1 MMSTPAD
8 EYATDLTDA
17 QWRLI
22 KPLLPASTWPPG
34 GPGRQEAGSTPDHQ
48 WSFVSDQDRRSLGF
62 VTREFWAVENGV

>member
-22 KPLLPASTWPPG
+22 KPLLPASTWYPG
-34 GPGRQEAGSTPDHQ
+34 GPGRPRLHARS
-48 WSFVSDQDRRSLGF
+48 SMAFVSDQDRLSLGF

>member
-22 KPLLPASTWPPG
+22 CIRGSICVVRQAFFMLLGYGVRPK
-34 GPGRQEAGSTPDHQ
+34 
-48 WSFVSDQDRRSLGF
+48 GF
-62 VTREFWAVENGV
+62 VAGQWR